1 MVKRKS
7 KKSVARKAKKSVAR
21 TVKRR
26 SSAKKA
32 APSAKKRYDI
42 HAGKPTGR
50 EVQAM
55 HRLQVL
61 TDRYIAEGLT
71 PADAQT
77 RAREELRAN
86 PRKDRRAG

>member
-7 KKSVARKAKKSVAR
+7 KKSAARK
-21 TVKRR
+21 VKRR
-26 SSAKKA
+26 SAAKKT
-32 APSAKKRYDI
+32 APRSYDI
-42 HAGKPTGR
+42 HTGKPTGR

-61 TDRYIAEGLT
+61 TERYIAEGLT
-71 PADAQT
+71 PADART

-86 PRKDRRAG
+86 PRKDWRGG

>member
-7 KKSVARKAKKSVAR
+7 KKSVARK
-21 TVKRR
+21 VKHR

-32 APSAKKRYDI
+32 AARKAKRAYDI

-61 TDRYIAEGLT
+61 TERYIAEGLT
-71 PADAQT
+71 PADART

-86 PRKDRRAG
+86 PRRDWRGG

>member
-7 KKSVARKAKKSVAR
+7 KKSVARKVKS
-21 TVKRR
+21 R

-32 APSAKKRYDI
+32 APRKAKRGYDI

-55 HRLQVL
+55 NRLQAL
-61 TDRYIAEGLT
+61 TERFIAEGLT

-86 PRKDRRAG
+86 PRKD

>member
-1 MVKRKS
+1 MIKRKS
-7 KKSVARKAKKSVAR
+7 KKAGKKSVIKARKKPTAAKKSASRKAKR
-21 TVKRR
+21 D
-26 SSAKKA
+26 
-32 APSAKKRYDI
+32 YDI

-50 EVQAM
+50 EVSAM
-55 HRLQVL
+55 HRLQVF